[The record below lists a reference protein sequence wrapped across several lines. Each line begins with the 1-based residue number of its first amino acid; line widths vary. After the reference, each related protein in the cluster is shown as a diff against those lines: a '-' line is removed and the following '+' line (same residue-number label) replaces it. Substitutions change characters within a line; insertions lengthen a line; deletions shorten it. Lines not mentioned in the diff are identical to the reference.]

1 MKLLL
6 DMNVS
11 PDLASDIA
19 ACGHDVV
26 HWSHIGDPRATDVA
40 ILSWAREHGRVLVTH
55 DLDFAAILAATE
67 ATGPSVLQI
76 RQQDLLSADVARAVV
91 DAIAT
96 ATPALESGAIV
107 TIHEDRSRIR
117 ILPLGSSEAG
127 RTWF

>member
-19 ACGHDVV
+19 TCGHDVV

-55 DLDFAAILAATE
+55 DLGFAAILAATE

>member
-40 ILSWAREHGRVLVTH
+40 ILSWAREHGCVLVTH

-67 ATGPSVLQI
+67 ASGPSVLQI
-76 RQQDLLSADVARAVV
+76 RQQDLLSADVARVVV

-117 ILPLGSSEAG
+117 ILPLGSGESG
-127 RTWF
+127 RT